1 MQGENREEEEEEEKK
16 ATFSSYSGKIQE
28 EILDFNPSPSKLPL
42 NKI

>member
-1 MQGENREEEEEEEKK
+1 MQGENREEEEKKK